1 MLQRVASL
9 IRMLPPLTIN
19 RGLLSASGATK
30 PVNGTDGFQTGCI
43 FQHTDGTADTALYI
57 NEGSVTS
64 CNFNAV
70 IGSVDYGS
78 FSSIT
83 AGSGIQIT
91 SSVTSVHSI
100 FSDDGG
106 ANVGSSVRGVRSRTL
121 LTVDQ
126 SAGTIR
132 SLQGQLKLVD
142 LIDVATGVYTSLQGY
157 LELAGTHITSSGATL
172 SCIDASLEITTL
184 LTTASGGTACGIRV
198 ETTGAGTITNNG
210 RCAGIVIEA
219 ASGAADWPVGILMTG
234 LDVIVGLQIG
244 AQANVKDSGVVLAS
258 GRTGALKVYT
268 DDSGSSVATSSRGIL
283 SRTLLT
289 VDQAG
294 GTIRALQ
301 GQLKALNLVDV
312 GTGVYTALQGYV
324 ELAGTHIA
332 NSTGTLSCIDASL
345 EITTSLTIASGGF
358 ACGIR
363 VETTG
368 AGTITNNGTCAGI
381 LVQKVSGAA
390 AWPVGLLIDTAA
402 STTGISIG
410 TCTSGITI
418 DSNTTGISIGST
430 NTGITFT
437 STMNAGLSFSS
448 ATFSPNTIR
457 NNQAIEIG
465 GRGAD
470 ELTITFA
477 GGAGAEHFEPI
488 QMNFDFAGTDP
499 ASTSTVNIWQGA
511 ITLDTND
518 LAAVR
523 LKWSDLLTTV
533 AKDVTD
539 VYIHQAEIVF
549 SGVTTAS
556 GEVAVAGLVLD
567 AGAGTITN
575 STWRGLNVTLRGSA
589 TPAASQNIFLNVD
602 SGATVDTGVQIQAA
616 GTMTNAIRIGTAAY
630 ADTPTN
636 LFAFPAAA
644 TAPIEAGSYATHAG
658 TIVRISVLVGGAQYY
673 MLASTAPST

>member
-106 ANVGSSVRGVRSRTL
+106 ANIGSSVRGVRSRTL
-121 LTVDQ
+121 LTLDQ

-332 NSTGTLSCIDASL
+332 SSTGTLSCIDASL
-345 EITTSLTIASGGF
+345 EIATSLTIASGGF

-381 LVQKVSGAA
+381 IIQKASGAA
-390 AWPVGLLIDTAA
+390 SWPVGLLIDT
-402 STTGISIG
+402 SDSVIGIEIS
-410 TCTSGITI
+410 TCT
-418 DSNTTGISIGST
+418 
-430 NTGITFT
+430 TGITFT
-437 STMNAGLSFSS
+437 GAMTDGILFTA
-448 ATFSPNTIR
+448 ATFAPNTSR
-457 NNQAIEIG
+457 TNRALEIG

-488 QMNFDFAGTDP
+488 QMNFDFVGTDP